1 MCEGAIKMN
10 LTQKELNQDLE
21 GSLEVALRCVQSS
34 DKDRPNIIIYNT
46 DSLDFDIDAVIADFA
61 TKNNVQLII
70 LNVAT
75 LVPENI
81 KNLRKALNEPS
92 IVLMKNF
99 DSESS
104 PMREYLH
111 VLVKDC
117 SLPNEYGT
125 SIFINNFLFAI
136 ATTADNKPLQ
146 DMGERSCFRSFF
158 IDN

>member
-1 MCEGAIKMN
+1 MN

-21 GSLEVALRCVQSS
+21 KSLKIALRCVRGSH
-34 DKDRPNIIIYNT
+34 KDRPNIIIYNT

-75 LVPENI
+75 LVPEDI

-104 PMREYLH
+104 PMRGYLH

-117 SLPNEYGT
+117 SLPNEYYT
-125 SIFINNFLFAI
+125 PIFMNNFLFAI
-136 ATTADNKPLQ
+136 ATTAGNKPLQ
-146 DMGERSCFRSFF
+146 DIGERSCFFS